1 MKVFIIED
9 EVIAVQRLTE
19 MLREMDK
26 DIEICGLAD
35 SVEAAVEFLGTSP
48 QPDLIFMDIE
58 LGDGQSFDIFQR
70 VTIEAPV
77 IFITAYQEHA
87 LKAFKQNSIDYLLKP
102 LNKSELEA
110 ALNKYKKIHGQPR
123 MKLQH
128 NIAEFL
134 KSASAA
140 PMPVQRTRFLARA
153 GTRLISAPIES
164 IAYFYTKDKFQFIKT
179 VNNEDLII
187 DKRLDEIESEV
198 DGKAFFRANRQFI
211 LNYKNIEK
219 VHAWFSGKLKVQV
232 QPVPYEEIIVSRLKA
247 TDFKKWLGE

>member
-1 MKVFIIED
+1 
-9 EVIAVQRLTE
+9 
-19 MLREMDK
+19 
-26 DIEICGLAD
+26 
-35 SVEAAVEFLGTSP
+35 
-48 QPDLIFMDIE
+48 
-58 LGDGQSFDIFQR
+58 
-70 VTIEAPV
+70 
-77 IFITAYQEHA
+77 
-87 LKAFKQNSIDYLLKP
+87 
-102 LNKSELEA
+102 
-110 ALNKYKKIHGQPR
+110 

-134 KSASAA
+134 KSATAA